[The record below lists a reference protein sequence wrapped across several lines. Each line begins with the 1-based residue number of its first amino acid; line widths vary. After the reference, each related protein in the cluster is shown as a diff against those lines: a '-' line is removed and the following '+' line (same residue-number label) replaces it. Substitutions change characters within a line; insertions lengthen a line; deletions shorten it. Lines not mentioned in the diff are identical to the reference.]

1 MPTFTSIAL
10 DRLLEPGAFRPVD
23 KAVDT
28 SRPAP
33 NGKPPH
39 PDPILESKLERC
51 KSAPA
56 TERNIQLPRLTP
68 SLYAT
73 PEVTPLPDSPS
84 SLPSSSPYIINHKR
98 RGPRLLKSFSMDSAS
113 SHHKVP
119 DEEKSN
125 GNMKDAET
133 TCLASE
139 EEVAVTSKF
148 YKHIADRH
156 VISVDESKVASCK
169 DFKNRVLDAG
179 TGSLSCQIVEDTVS
193 AKPVA
198 LATEFEGNGEN
209 FCHPW
214 DSFCH
219 TGNTDAEE
227 NGATEYS
234 LKFETPVVEFFD
246 AWEELSSEGG
256 VLCSRHDLEEELR
269 EIRLSLLM
277 EIEKR
282 KQTEEALANLQSQWQ
297 RIKHELSSMGLTL
310 HACPD
315 MACEQ
320 LDVDSLEDLSQRV
333 FLARFVS
340 NAIGRGIAK
349 AEVELQVE
357 AQVKEKNFEIAR
369 LLERLNYYETL
380 NHEMSQR
387 NQEAFEMARRLKQ
400 RRERRQRWIWRSI
413 AGVVSLGTAV
423 LLWSYL
429 PTGQRSS
436 TTSHSLATAQSN
448 EAKR

>member
-1 MPTFTSIAL
+1 MPTFTAIAL

-28 SRPAP
+28 SRSAP
-33 NGKPPH
+33 NAKPPK
-39 PDPILESKLERC
+39 PNPVLESKLER
-51 KSAPA
+51 
-56 TERNIQLPRLTP
+56 RNSVPSIEGSIQLPRLTP

-73 PEVTPLPDSPS
+73 PDVTPLLDSPS

-98 RGPRLLKSFSMDSAS
+98 RGPRLLKSSSLDSAS
-113 SHHKVP
+113 SHHKVV

-125 GNMKDAET
+125 GNMKDSET
-133 TCLASE
+133 SCLA
-139 EEVAVTSKF
+139 
-148 YKHIADRH
+148 IA
-156 VISVDESKVASCK
+156 VDESEVASCK
-169 DFKNRVLDAG
+169 GFKNRVLDAG
-179 TGSLSCQIVEDTVS
+179 TGSLSCQVEEENVS
-193 AKPVA
+193 AKPVT
-198 LATEFEGNGEN
+198 LAAEIEGNSEN
-209 FCHPW
+209 ICHPW

-227 NGATEYS
+227 NGTTEYS
-234 LKFETPVVEFFD
+234 LKFETPVAEFFD

-256 VLCSRHDLEEELR
+256 VLTSRCNLEEELR

-282 KQTEEALANLQSQWQ
+282 KQTEEALVNLQSQWH
-297 RIKHELSSMGLTL
+297 RIRHELSSMGLTL

-320 LDVDSLEDLSQRV
+320 LDVDSLEELLQRV

-349 AEVELQVE
+349 AEVELELE

-369 LLERLNYYETL
+369 LLERLNYYETV

-387 NQEAFEMARRLKQ
+387 NQEAFEMARQLTQ
-400 RRERRQRWIWRSI
+400 RRKRRQRWIWRSI
-413 AGVVSLGTAV
+413 AGVISLGTAV
-423 LLWSYL
+423 LVWSYL
-429 PTGQRSS
+429 PTGQGST

-448 EAKR
+448 EAKQ

>member
-1 MPTFTSIAL
+1 MPTFTAIAL
-10 DRLLEPGAFRPVD
+10 DRLLEPGTFKPVD

-28 SRPAP
+28 SRSAP
-33 NGKPPH
+33 NAKPSKPN
-39 PDPILESKLERC
+39 PVLESKLERHN
-51 KSAPA
+51 SIPSI
-56 TERNIQLPRLTP
+56 ERSIQLPRLTP

-73 PEVTPLPDSPS
+73 PDVTPIPGSPS

-98 RGPRLLKSFSMDSAS
+98 RGPRLLKSFSLGSAS
-113 SHHKVP
+113 SHHKVL

-125 GNMKDAET
+125 GNMKDSET
-133 TCLASE
+133 YCHA
-139 EEVAVTSKF
+139 
-148 YKHIADRH
+148 IG
-156 VISVDESKVASCK
+156 VDESEVASCK

-179 TGSLSCQIVEDTVS
+179 TGSLSCQVAGENVS

-198 LATEFEGNGEN
+198 LATEIEGDSEN
-209 FCHPW
+209 ICHPW

-227 NGATEYS
+227 NGTTEYS
-234 LKFETPVVEFFD
+234 LKFETTVAEFFD

-256 VLCSRHDLEEELR
+256 MLTSRRDLEEELR
-269 EIRLSLLM
+269 EIRSSLLM

-282 KQTEEALANLQSQWQ
+282 KQTEEALVNLQSQWQ

-310 HACPD
+310 HAC
-315 MACEQ
+315 EQ
-320 LDVDSLEDLSQRV
+320 LDVDSLEELSQRV

-349 AEVELQVE
+349 AEVELEVE

-369 LLERLNYYETL
+369 LLERINYYETV

-387 NQEAFEMARRLKQ
+387 NQEAFEMARRLTQ
-400 RRERRQRWIWRSI
+400 RRKRRHRWIWRSI
-413 AGVVSLGTAV
+413 AGVISLGTAV
-423 LLWSYL
+423 LVWSYL
-429 PTGQRSS
+429 PTGQGSS
-436 TTSHSLATAQSN
+436 TTGHSLATAQSN
-448 EAKR
+448 EAEK

>member
-10 DRLLEPGAFRPVD
+10 DRLLEPGAFKPID
-23 KAVDT
+23 EAADT

-33 NGKPPH
+33 NAKPPK
-39 PDPILESKLERC
+39 PNIVLESKLARC
-51 KSAPA
+51 NSAPA
-56 TERNIQLPRLTP
+56 IERNIQLPRLVP

-98 RGPRLLKSFSMDSAS
+98 RGPRLQKSFSLDSAS
-113 SHHKVP
+113 SHHKVR

-125 GNMKDAET
+125 GNMKDEGT

-139 EEVAVTSKF
+139 DDVAVASKF
-148 YKHIADRH
+148 YKQIADRH
-156 VISVDESKVASCK
+156 VTGVDESEVASCK

-179 TGSLSCQIVEDTVS
+179 TGSLGCQIVEENVS

-198 LATEFEGNGEN
+198 LATEIEGNSDN
-209 FCHPW
+209 LCHPW

-227 NGATEYS
+227 NGTTEYS
-234 LKFETPVVEFFD
+234 LKSETPAVEFFD

-256 VLCSRHDLEEELR
+256 MLCSRRDLEEELR

-277 EIEKR
+277 EIDKR

-297 RIKHELSSMGLTL
+297 RIKHVLSSMGLTL

-320 LDVDSLEDLSQRV
+320 LDVDSLEELSQRV

-349 AEVELQVE
+349 AEVELEVE

-369 LLERLNYYETL
+369 LLERLNYYETV

-400 RRERRQRWIWRSI
+400 RRKGRQRWIWRSI
-413 AGVVSLGTAV
+413 AGVISLGTAV
-423 LLWSYL
+423 LVWSYL
-429 PTGQRSS
+429 PAGQRSS
-436 TTSHSLATAQSN
+436 TTSHSLATGQSN
-448 EAKR
+448 EAK